1 MSSRVED
8 LNPGP
13 PDDKPS
19 SLTTQPCCLLLEP
32 SILLVMASSVK
43 IVFYK
48 VPELKNL
55 KSIFHNHSN
64 IAELGFAGLLKAM
77 LISDILPK
85 L

>member
-1 MSSRVED
+1 MED

-19 SLTTQPCCLLLEP
+19 SLTTQPCCLLLV
-32 SILLVMASSVK
+32 SLQLVMASSVK

-55 KSIFHNHSN
+55 KSIFYNHSN

-77 LISDILPK
+77 LISDILLK